1 MTRGLGLSIGA
12 VNAISAVV
20 ADNPAKPAVRTR
32 RTALT
37 FDEAGRPRIGA
48 INEFASAITDFADLT
63 REPEP
68 MVMGGRFYSATNLIA
83 AVVIGLI
90 ELAEP
95 PAGIVLT
102 YPAVYTD
109 KQVSLLGQAL
119 HLAGAGEVLL
129 APEPVAAAEWLEID
143 RGPLEPGFV
152 LVYDLGAT
160 SLDLTVLRVG
170 PDWPHHPMVGTP
182 TRSTDFGGKP
192 LGEMVARYAGE
203 PGLGRATQTLTS
215 MVNIDALRAEHIRD
229 TFPLVSKSVAA
240 AGLRLADLS
249 RILVVGGASRPPEV
263 ARTLA
268 ELGVPLVTVADPG
281 QVIASGAAGL
291 AARTFAPEQQTGG
304 PVPHVAVFSS
314 AAVVSALAMSA
325 MTVFGSPFDPGL
337 MPVLDRFPVL
347 GAPVD
352 ALLYDMSADLLAA
365 RTAGLV
371 SDVDPVTGRIQVA
384 GVAAARSAYEN
395 LIAPATAPGGKSRP
409 GGSGGSGADRGRP
422 GHQDVSNDC
431 KSPLLARTTY
441 GDPARFINPLPFG
454 PQAAQPQNTPAN
466 PGAPERPP
474 GGPIAAPG
482 IPGTPTAPGATDPGT
497 LPAAGTAP
505 APGTAPTV
513 GTSTPTGGTSTPTGG
528 TSAPSTGGVSVD
540 TGGSVPT
547 GGTSTGTTPSDP
559 TGSAGG
565 TSGGTPTGGT
575 TDGGATGGSTG
586 GGTTGGTDTS
596 GGAGGGGTS
605 GGGAS
610 TGGSGGASGGGAS
623 GGGSDGGASGGGASG
638 GAFGGGAS
646 GGGESGGG
654 SDGGASGGG
663 ASGGAF
669 GGGASGGG
677 GSGGGAS
684 GGGSDGGGSGGGASG
699 GGASGGAS
707 GGGASGGVSG
717 GGASGGGASGGG
729 SKSGASSGAHSGG
742 ASSSGASSGGASSGG
757 TSSVGGSKG
766 GASSGGSAGGGG
778 GGGGGG
784 SRR

>member
-20 ADNPAKPAVRTR
+20 ADDPAKPAVRTR

-37 FDEAGRPRIGA
+37 FDDAGRPRIGA

-83 AVVIGLI
+83 AVVTGLI

-129 APEPVAAAEWLEID
+129 VPEPVAAAEWLEVD

-182 TRSTDFGGKP
+182 TRSIDFGGKP
-192 LGEMVARYAGE
+192 LGEMVARYAGD
-203 PGLGRATQTLTS
+203 PGPGRATQTLTS

-229 TFPLVSKSVAA
+229 TFPLVSKSVSA

-347 GAPVD
+347 GAPAD

-371 SDVDPVTGRIQVA
+371 SDVDPLNGRIRVA
-384 GVAAARSAYEN
+384 GIAAARSAYEN
-395 LIAPATAPGGKSRP
+395 FIAPATAPGGTSRP
-409 GGSGGSGADRGRP
+409 GGSADRGAP
-422 GHQDVSNDC
+422 GRLDVSNDC
-431 KSPLLARTTY
+431 KSPVLARTTY

-454 PQAAQPQNTPAN
+454 QQAAQPQNTPTN
-466 PGAPERPP
+466 PGTPELPHSGPVSSP
-474 GGPIAAPG
+474 GTPAV
-482 IPGTPTAPGATDPGT
+482 PGTPTSPGT
-497 LPAAGTAP
+497 VPAVGNAP
-505 APGTAPTV
+505 SPGTAPTD
-513 GTSTPTGGTSTPTGG
+513 GTSTPTGGTSTP
-528 TSAPSTGGVSVD
+528 SSGGVTVD
-540 TGGSVPT
+540 VGGSTPT
-547 GGTSTGTTPSDP
+547 GGTGTGTTPSSP
-559 TGSAGG
+559 GTSTGGTGG
-565 TSGGTPTGGT
+565 TTSGGTPTGGT
-575 TDGGATGGSTG
+575 TDGDTTGGATGGGTSSGTGTSGGSTG
-586 GGTTGGTDTS
+586 GGASD
-596 GGAGGGGTS
+596 GGASNGGGT
-605 GGGAS
+605 G
-610 TGGSGGASGGGAS
+610 GGGAS

-638 GAFGGGAS
+638 GGASGGGAS
-646 GGGESGGG
+646 GGGASGGGASGGGASGGGASSGGG

-663 ASGGAF
+663 ASGG
-669 GGGASGGG
+669 GA
-677 GSGGGAS
+677 
-684 GGGSDGGGSGGGASG
+684 
-699 GGASGGAS
+699 
-707 GGGASGGVSG
+707 SG

-729 SKSGASSGAHSGG
+729 ASGGGASGGGASGGGASGGGVSGG
-742 ASSSGASSGGASSGG
+742 ASSGGGSDSGVSSGGAASGGASSGGASSGG
-757 TSSVGGSKG
+757 ASSGGSKG
-766 GASSGGSAGGGG
+766 GASAGGSTGGGG

>member
-20 ADNPAKPAVRTR
+20 ADDPAKPAVRTR

-37 FDEAGRPRIGA
+37 FDDAGRPRIGA

-83 AVVIGLI
+83 AVVTGLI

-129 APEPVAAAEWLEID
+129 VPEPVAAAEWLEIE

-170 PDWPHHPMVGTP
+170 PDWPHHPMIGTP
-182 TRSTDFGGKP
+182 TRSADFGGKP
-192 LGEMVARYAGE
+192 LGEMVARYAGN
-203 PGLGRATQTLTS
+203 PGSGRATQTLTS

-229 TFPLVSKSVAA
+229 TFPLVSKSVSA

-337 MPVLDRFPVL
+337 MPVLERFPVL
-347 GAPVD
+347 GAPAD

-365 RTAGLV
+365 RTAGLI
-371 SDVDPVTGRIQVA
+371 SDVDPLTGRIRVA

-395 LIAPATAPGGKSRP
+395 FIAPATAPGGKARP
-409 GGSGGSGADRGRP
+409 GGGADRGGP
-422 GHQDVSNDC
+422 GHQDVRDDC
-431 KSPLLARTTY
+431 KSPVLARTTY

-454 PQAAQPQNTPAN
+454 QQATQPKNTPTT
-466 PGAPERPP
+466 PGAPELPH
-474 GGPIAAPG
+474 GGPVSTPG
-482 IPGTPTAPGATDPGT
+482 TPEAPGTPTSPGT
-497 LPAAGTAP
+497 LPAVDTAP
-505 APGTAPTV
+505 SPGTAPTD
-513 GTSTPTGGTSTPTGG
+513 GTTTPTGGTSTP
-528 TSAPSTGGVSVD
+528 STGGASTEV
-540 TGGSVPT
+540 GGSAPT
-547 GGTSTGTTPSDP
+547 GETGTGTTPSD
-559 TGSAGG
+559 TGTSTGG
-565 TSGGTPTGGT
+565 TGGDTSGGTPTGGT
-575 TDGGATGGSTG
+575 TDGSAAEGSADGGTSSGTDSSGGSTG
-586 GGTTGGTDTS
+586 GGASSGGSTGG
-596 GGAGGGGTS
+596 GGASNGGTAGGGASGGDGGAS

-610 TGGSGGASGGGAS
+610 DSGASGGGAS
-623 GGGSDGGASGGGASG
+623 GGGSGTSGGGSDSGASGGGGASG
-638 GAFGGGAS
+638 GNTS
-646 GGGESGGG
+646 
-654 SDGGASGGG
+654 
-663 ASGGAF
+663 
-669 GGGASGGG
+669 
-677 GSGGGAS
+677 
-684 GGGSDGGGSGGGASG
+684 
-699 GGASGGAS
+699 
-707 GGGASGGVSG
+707 SGGVSG
-717 GGASGGGASGGG
+717 GASSSGASD
-729 SKSGASSGAHSGG
+729 SGASSGGASSGG
-742 ASSSGASSGGASSGG
+742 ASSSGASSGG
-757 TSSVGGSKG
+757 SKG
-766 GASSGGSAGGGG
+766 GASSGGSTGGSGGG

>member
-20 ADNPAKPAVRTR
+20 ADDPAKPAVRTR

-37 FDEAGRPRIGA
+37 FDDAGRPRIGA

-83 AVVIGLI
+83 AVVTGLI

-129 APEPVAAAEWLEID
+129 VPEPVAAAEWLEIE

-170 PDWPHHPMVGTP
+170 PDWPHHPMIGTP
-182 TRSTDFGGKP
+182 TRSADFGGKP
-192 LGEMVARYAGE
+192 LGEMVARYAGD
-203 PGLGRATQTLTS
+203 PRPGRATQTLTS

-229 TFPLVSKSVAA
+229 TFPLVSKSVSA

-249 RILVVGGASRPPEV
+249 RILVIGGASRPPEV

-281 QVIASGAAGL
+281 QVIAAGAAGL

-304 PVPHVAVFSS
+304 AVPHVAVFSS

-337 MPVLDRFPVL
+337 MPVLERFPVL
-347 GAPVD
+347 GAPAD

-365 RTAGLV
+365 RTAGLI
-371 SDVDPVTGRIQVA
+371 SDVDPLTGRIRVA

-395 LIAPATAPGGKSRP
+395 FIAPATAPGGKARP
-409 GGSGGSGADRGRP
+409 GGSADRGRP
-422 GHQDVSNDC
+422 GHQDVRDDC
-431 KSPLLARTTY
+431 KSPVLARTTY

-454 PQAAQPQNTPAN
+454 QQATHPQNTPT
-466 PGAPERPP
+466 APELPH
-474 GGPIAAPG
+474 GGPIST
-482 IPGTPTAPGATDPGT
+482 PGTPEAPGTPSSPGT
-497 LPAAGTAP
+497 LPAVDTAP
-505 APGTAPTV
+505 SPGTAPTD
-513 GTSTPTGGTSTPTGG
+513 GTTTPTGGTSTPSTGG
-528 TSAPSTGGVSVD
+528 ASTEVGGSAPS
-540 TGGSVPT
+540 
-547 GGTSTGTTPSDP
+547 GGTTTGTTPSG
-559 TGSAGG
+559 TG
-565 TSGGTPTGGT
+565 TSTGGSGGVTSGDTPTGGAT
-575 TDGGATGGSTG
+575 DGSAAGGSTDGGTSSGTDSSGGTTGGGASSGGSTG
-586 GGTTGGTDTS
+586 GG
-596 GGAGGGGTS
+596 
-605 GGGAS
+605 GAS
-610 TGGSGGASGGGAS
+610 NGGSAGGGASGGGAS
-623 GGGSDGGASGGGASG
+623 GGGSGTSGGGSDSGASGGGSGTSGGGSDSGASGGGGASG
-638 GAFGGGAS
+638 GNT
-646 GGGESGGG
+646 
-654 SDGGASGGG
+654 
-663 ASGGAF
+663 
-669 GGGASGGG
+669 
-677 GSGGGAS
+677 
-684 GGGSDGGGSGGGASG
+684 SGGGASG

-707 GGGASGGVSG
+707 S
-717 GGASGGGASGGG
+717 
-729 SKSGASSGAHSGG
+729 SGASD
-742 ASSSGASSGGASSGG
+742 SGASSGGASSGG
-757 TSSVGGSKG
+757 ASSGGASSGGASSGGSKG
-766 GASSGGSAGGGG
+766 GASSGGSTGGSGGGG

>member
-1 MTRGLGLSIGA
+1 MSIGA

-20 ADNPAKPAVRTR
+20 ADDPAKPAVRTR

-37 FDEAGRPRIGA
+37 FDDAGKPRIGA

-83 AVVIGLI
+83 AVVTGLI
-90 ELAEP
+90 ELAET

-129 APEPVAAAEWLEID
+129 VPEPVAAAEWLEID

-192 LGEMVARYAGE
+192 LGEMVARYAGA

-291 AARTFAPEQQTGG
+291 AARTFAPEQQSGG
-304 PVPHVAVFSS
+304 PVPQVAVFSS

-337 MPVLDRFPVL
+337 MPVLERFPVL

-371 SDVDPVTGRIQVA
+371 SEVDPFTGRIQVA
-384 GVAAARSAYEN
+384 SVAAARSAYEN
-395 LIAPATAPGGKSRP
+395 FIAPATAPGGKSRP
-409 GGSGGSGADRGRP
+409 GAHNGSGADRSGL
-422 GHQDVSNDC
+422 GHQNVRNDC
-431 KSPLLARTTY
+431 KSPVLARTTY

-454 PQAAQPQNTPAN
+454 HQAAQPQNTPTE
-466 PGAPERPP
+466 PGTPELPHSGPISPP
-474 GGPIAAPG
+474 GTPES
-482 IPGTPTAPGATDPGT
+482 PGTPTAPGATDPGT
-497 LPAAGTAP
+497 APAAGTAP
-505 APGTAPTV
+505 APGTAPTD
-513 GTSTPTGGTSTPTGG
+513 GTSASTGGTSTPSTGGASVEVGGSASTGG
-528 TSAPSTGGVSVD
+528 TGTGTPASD
-540 TGGSVPT
+540 PGGS
-547 GGTSTGTTPSDP
+547 GGS
-559 TGSAGG
+559 
-565 TSGGTPTGGT
+565 TSGEATTGGT
-575 TDGGATGGSTG
+575 TDGGVAGGSTG
-586 GGTTGGTDTS
+586 GGTTGGTDSSGGAAGGGASTGGGASGGESDGGASGGGTS
-596 GGAGGGGTS
+596 GGAGGGGASGGGADGGASGGGAPGGGASGGASDGGAS

-610 TGGSGGASGGGAS
+610 GGGASSGGASGGGAS
-623 GGGSDGGASGGGASG
+623 GGGV
-638 GAFGGGAS
+638 
-646 GGGESGGG
+646 SGGG
-654 SDGGASGGG
+654 SD
-663 ASGGAF
+663 
-669 GGGASGGG
+669 
-677 GSGGGAS
+677 
-684 GGGSDGGGSGGGASG
+684 
-699 GGASGGAS
+699 
-707 GGGASGGVSG
+707 
-717 GGASGGGASGGG
+717 
-729 SKSGASSGAHSGG
+729 SGASSGGTSSAGASSGGASGG
-742 ASSSGASSGGASSGG
+742 ASSSGASSGGASS
-757 TSSVGGSKG
+757 GGSKG

-784 SRR
+784 GSRR

>member
-20 ADNPAKPAVRTR
+20 ADDPAKPAVRTR

-37 FDEAGRPRIGA
+37 FDDAGRPRIGA

-83 AVVIGLI
+83 AVVTGLI
-90 ELAEP
+90 ELAET

-129 APEPVAAAEWLEID
+129 VPEPVAAAEWLEID
-143 RGPLEPGFV
+143 RGPLAPGFV

-291 AARTFAPEQQTGG
+291 AARTFAPEQQSGG

-371 SDVDPVTGRIQVA
+371 SEVDPVTGRIQVA

-395 LIAPATAPGGKSRP
+395 FIAPATAPVGKSRP
-409 GGSGGSGADRGRP
+409 GAHNGSGADRSGLGRP
-422 GHQDVSNDC
+422 DVRDDC
-431 KSPLLARTTY
+431 TSPFLARATY

-454 PQAAQPQNTPAN
+454 QQAAQPKNTPTES
-466 PGAPERPP
+466 GAPELPHS
-474 GGPIAAPG
+474 GPISTPG
-482 IPGTPTAPGATDPGT
+482 TPESPSTPTAPGATDPGT
-497 LPAAGTAP
+497 VPAAGTAH
-505 APGTAPTV
+505 APGTAPKD
-513 GTSTPTGGTSTPTGG
+513 GTSASTGGPSTPSMGGASGEVGGSASTGGTNTGTPA
-528 TSAPSTGGVSVD
+528 SHP
-540 TGGSVPT
+540 GGS
-547 GGTSTGTTPSDP
+547 GGS
-559 TGSAGG
+559 
-565 TSGGTPTGGT
+565 TSGGTATGGT
-575 TDGGATGGSTG
+575 TDGGASGGSTG
-586 GGTTGGTDTS
+586 GGTTGGTSPS
-596 GGAGGGGTS
+596 GGAAGGGAS

-610 TGGSGGASGGGAS
+610 TGG
-623 GGGSDGGASGGGASG
+623 
-638 GAFGGGAS
+638 
-646 GGGESGGG
+646 E
-654 SDGGASGGG
+654 
-663 ASGGAF
+663 
-669 GGGASGGG
+669 
-677 GSGGGAS
+677 
-684 GGGSDGGGSGGGASG
+684 SDGGGSGGGASG
-699 GGASGGAS
+699 GAGAGGVSSGGA
-707 GGGASGGVSG
+707 GGGASDSGASSGGASG

-729 SKSGASSGAHSGG
+729 ASGGGASGGGASGGGASGGGASGGGVSGGGSDSGASSGG
-742 ASSSGASSGGASSGG
+742 ASSSGASSGGASSSGASSGG
-757 TSSVGGSKG
+757 ASSGGSKG

-778 GGGGGG
+778 GGGGG

>member
-20 ADNPAKPAVRTR
+20 ADDPAKPAVRTR

-83 AVVIGLI
+83 AVVTGLI

-129 APEPVAAAEWLEID
+129 VPEPVAAAEWLEIE

-170 PDWPHHPMVGTP
+170 PDWPHHPMIGTP

-192 LGEMVARYAGE
+192 LGEMVARYAGD
-203 PGLGRATQTLTS
+203 PGPGRATQTLTS

-229 TFPLVSKSVAA
+229 TFPLVSKSVSA

-337 MPVLDRFPVL
+337 MPVLERFPVV
-347 GAPVD
+347 GAPAD

-365 RTAGLV
+365 RTAGLI
-371 SDVDPVTGRIQVA
+371 SDVDPLTGRIRVA

-395 LIAPATAPGGKSRP
+395 FIAPATAPGGKARP
-409 GGSGGSGADRGRP
+409 GGSADRGGP
-422 GHQDVSNDC
+422 GPQVVRDDC
-431 KSPLLARTTY
+431 KSPVLARTTY

-454 PQAAQPQNTPAN
+454 QQSTRPQNTPST
-466 PGAPERPP
+466 PGAPELPHS
-474 GGPIAAPG
+474 GPISTPSTPEA
-482 IPGTPTAPGATDPGT
+482 PGTPTSPGNLPAVDTAPSPGT
-497 LPAAGTAP
+497 SPTEGT
-505 APGTAPTV
+505 T
-513 GTSTPTGGTSTPTGG
+513 TPTGGTSTP
-528 TSAPSTGGVSVD
+528 STGGASTEVGVS
-540 TGGSVPT
+540 TPT
-547 GGTSTGTTPSDP
+547 GGTDTGTTPSDP
-559 TGSAGG
+559 GASSGGSGG
-565 TSGGTPTGGT
+565 VTSGGTPTGGT
-575 TDGGATGGSTG
+575 TDGSGSGGPTDGGTSSGTESSGGTTGGGASDGGASSGGSTG
-586 GGTTGGTDTS
+586 GGGASNGGS
-596 GGAGGGGTS
+596 AGGG
-605 GGGAS
+605 AA
-610 TGGSGGASGGGAS
+610 GSGGASGGGAS
-623 GGGSDGGASGGGASG
+623 DSGASGGGSGTSGGGSDSGASSGGGASG
-638 GAFGGGAS
+638 GNTS
-646 GGGESGGG
+646 S
-654 SDGGASGGG
+654 
-663 ASGGAF
+663 
-669 GGGASGGG
+669 
-677 GSGGGAS
+677 
-684 GGGSDGGGSGGGASG
+684 

-707 GGGASGGVSG
+707 S
-717 GGASGGGASGGG
+717 
-729 SKSGASSGAHSGG
+729 SGASDSGTSSG
-742 ASSSGASSGGASSGG
+742 GASSGGASSGG
-757 TSSVGGSKG
+757 ASSSGAASGGSKG
-766 GASSGGSAGGGG
+766 GASSGGSTGGSGGSGG

>member
-20 ADNPAKPAVRTR
+20 ADDPAKPAVRTR

-37 FDEAGRPRIGA
+37 FDDAGRPRIGA

-83 AVVIGLI
+83 AVVTGLI
-90 ELAEP
+90 ELAET

-129 APEPVAAAEWLEID
+129 VPEPVAAAEWLEID

-192 LGEMVARYAGE
+192 LGEMVARYAGA

-291 AARTFAPEQQTGG
+291 AARTFAPEQQSGG

-325 MTVFGSPFDPGL
+325 MTVFGS
-337 MPVLDRFPVL
+337 
-347 GAPVD
+347 
-352 ALLYDMSADLLAA
+352 
-365 RTAGLV
+365 
-371 SDVDPVTGRIQVA
+371 
-384 GVAAARSAYEN
+384 
-395 LIAPATAPGGKSRP
+395 
-409 GGSGGSGADRGRP
+409 
-422 GHQDVSNDC
+422 
-431 KSPLLARTTY
+431 
-441 GDPARFINPLPFG
+441 
-454 PQAAQPQNTPAN
+454 
-466 PGAPERPP
+466 
-474 GGPIAAPG
+474 
-482 IPGTPTAPGATDPGT
+482 
-497 LPAAGTAP
+497 
-505 APGTAPTV
+505 
-513 GTSTPTGGTSTPTGG
+513 
-528 TSAPSTGGVSVD
+528 
-540 TGGSVPT
+540 
-547 GGTSTGTTPSDP
+547 
-559 TGSAGG
+559 
-565 TSGGTPTGGT
+565 
-575 TDGGATGGSTG
+575 
-586 GGTTGGTDTS
+586 
-596 GGAGGGGTS
+596 
-605 GGGAS
+605 
-610 TGGSGGASGGGAS
+610 
-623 GGGSDGGASGGGASG
+623 
-638 GAFGGGAS
+638 
-646 GGGESGGG
+646 
-654 SDGGASGGG
+654 
-663 ASGGAF
+663 
-669 GGGASGGG
+669 
-677 GSGGGAS
+677 
-684 GGGSDGGGSGGGASG
+684 
-699 GGASGGAS
+699 
-707 GGGASGGVSG
+707 
-717 GGASGGGASGGG
+717 
-729 SKSGASSGAHSGG
+729 
-742 ASSSGASSGGASSGG
+742 
-757 TSSVGGSKG
+757 
-766 GASSGGSAGGGG
+766 
-778 GGGGGG
+778 
-784 SRR
+784 

>member
-1 MTRGLGLSIGA
+1 MSIGA

-20 ADNPAKPAVRTR
+20 ADDPAKPKVRTR

-37 FDEAGRPRIGA
+37 FDDAGRPRIGA

-63 REPEP
+63 RESEP

-83 AVVIGLI
+83 AVVTGLI

-129 APEPVAAAEWLEID
+129 VPEPVAAAEWLEID
-143 RGPLEPGFV
+143 HGPLESGFV

-170 PDWPHHPMVGTP
+170 PDWSHHPMVGTP
-182 TRSTDFGGKP
+182 TRSADFGGRP
-192 LGEMVARYAGE
+192 LGEMVARYAGA
-203 PGLGRATQTLTS
+203 PGIGRATQTLTS

-229 TFPLVSKSVAA
+229 TFPLVSNSVSA

-249 RILVVGGASRPPEV
+249 RILVVGGAARPPEV

-304 PVPHVAVFSS
+304 PAPHVAVFSS

-347 GAPVD
+347 GSPVD
-352 ALLYDMSADLLAA
+352 ALLYDMSADLLAD
-365 RTAGLV
+365 RTSGLL
-371 SDVDPVTGRIQVA
+371 SEVDPATGRIRVA

-395 LIAPATAPGGKSRP
+395 FIAPATVLGGESRP
-409 GGSGGSGADRGRP
+409 GAGADRGAP
-422 GHQDVSNDC
+422 GRRDARADC
-431 KSPLLARTTY
+431 KSPILARATY
-441 GDPARFINPLPFG
+441 GNPARFTNPLPFG
-454 PQAAQPQNTPAN
+454 RQVAQTRNSSTE
-466 PGAPERPP
+466 PGAPELPH
-474 GGPIAAPG
+474 GGGAIPAAGTPEA
-482 IPGTPTAPGATDPGT
+482 PGTPTSPGT
-497 LPAAGTAP
+497 LPAVDSAT
-505 APGTAPTV
+505 TH
-513 GTSTPTGGTSTPTGG
+513 GTSTPASGTSMPSKGGATTEVGGSAPAGGTDSGTTPSSHGTPTGG
-528 TSAPSTGGVSVD
+528 A
-540 TGGSVPT
+540 
-547 GGTSTGTTPSDP
+547 
-559 TGSAGG
+559 
-565 TSGGTPTGGT
+565 TSGGTPAGGPAHGGT
-575 TDGGATGGSTG
+575 TG
-586 GGTTGGTDTS
+586 GGTSGGTDTS
-596 GGAGGGGTS
+596 GGGASDNGASNGGGTGGGGAS

-610 TGGSGGASGGGAS
+610 EGGGSGDASGGGASNGGGTGGGGASGGGAPGGGASDNGASNGGGTGGGGASGGGAS
-623 GGGSDGGASGGGASG
+623 GGGASTGAPSG
-638 GAFGGGAS
+638 GA
-646 GGGESGGG
+646 
-654 SDGGASGGG
+654 
-663 ASGGAF
+663 
-669 GGGASGGG
+669 
-677 GSGGGAS
+677 
-684 GGGSDGGGSGGGASG
+684 
-699 GGASGGAS
+699 
-707 GGGASGGVSG
+707 SG

-729 SKSGASSGAHSGG
+729 ASGGGASNGGASGG
-742 ASSSGASSGGASSGG
+742 GAPGGTSSRGKSSSGASSGGTSSGG
-757 TSSVGGSKG
+757 GLSGGSKG
-766 GASSGGSAGGGG
+766 GASSGGSGG

>member
-1 MTRGLGLSIGA
+1 MSIGA
-12 VNAISAVV
+12 ANAISAVV
-20 ADNPAKPAVRTR
+20 ADDPAKPTVRTR

-83 AVVIGLI
+83 AVVTGLI
-90 ELAEP
+90 ELAET
-95 PAGIVLT
+95 PAGIALT

-129 APEPVAAAEWLEID
+129 VPEPVAAAEWLEID

-170 PDWPHHPMVGTP
+170 PDWPHHPMVGAP
-182 TRSTDFGGKP
+182 TRSSDFGGKP

-203 PGLGRATQTLTS
+203 PGQGRATQTLTS

-249 RILVVGGASRPPEV
+249 HILVVGGASRPPEV

-281 QVIASGAAGL
+281 QVIAAGAAGL
-291 AARTFAPEQQTGG
+291 AARTFAPEQQSGG
-304 PVPHVAVFSS
+304 AVPHVAVFSS

-347 GAPVD
+347 GAPAD

-371 SDVDPVTGRIQVA
+371 SDVDPITGSIRVA

-395 LIAPATAPGGKSRP
+395 FIAPGTAPGGKSRP
-409 GGSGGSGADRGRP
+409 GGYAGAGGDRAGL
-422 GHQDVSNDC
+422 GHQDTRDDC
-431 KSPLLARTTY
+431 KSPALARTTY
-441 GDPARFINPLPFG
+441 GDPARFTNPLPFG
-454 PQAAQPQNTPAN
+454 QPAAHTPTN
-466 PGAPERPP
+466 PGAPELPQ
-474 GGPIAAPG
+474 GGPISGPG
-482 IPGTPTAPGATDPGT
+482 PEVPGTPTAPGATVPGS

-505 APGTAPTV
+505 APGTAPTD
-513 GTSTPTGGTSTPTGG
+513 GTSIPAGGTTTPTDG
-528 TSAPSTGGVSVD
+528 TSAPSTGGISIGI
-540 TGGSVPT
+540 GGSAPT
-547 GGTSTGTTPSDP
+547 DGTGTGTTPSDSG
-559 TGSAGG
+559 TSTGG

-575 TDGGATGGSTG
+575 TGGGATGGATD
-586 GGTTGGTDTS
+586 GGTSGGTGTS
-596 GGAGGGGTS
+596 GGAAGGVSGGGTSAGGGGGTS

-610 TGGSGGASGGGAS
+610 GGGA
-623 GGGSDGGASGGGASG
+623 DGGASGGP
-638 GAFGGGAS
+638 
-646 GGGESGGG
+646 
-654 SDGGASGGG
+654 DGGA
-663 ASGGAF
+663 
-669 GGGASGGG
+669 
-677 GSGGGAS
+677 
-684 GGGSDGGGSGGGASG
+684 
-699 GGASGGAS
+699 
-707 GGGASGGVSG
+707 SG

-729 SKSGASSGAHSGG
+729 ASGGGASDGGTSGGGASGGGASGGGASGGGTSGGGASSGGASGG
-742 ASSSGASSGGASSGG
+742 GTSSGGSDSGASSGGASSGG
-757 TSSVGGSKG
+757 
-766 GASSGGSAGGGG
+766 ASSGGSGGTSSGGSGGSGGGG

>member
-20 ADNPAKPAVRTR
+20 ADDPAKPAVRTR

-37 FDEAGRPRIGA
+37 FDDAGRPRIGA

-83 AVVIGLI
+83 AVVTGLI
-90 ELAEP
+90 ELAET

-129 APEPVAAAEWLEID
+129 VPEPVAAAEWLEID

-192 LGEMVARYAGE
+192 LGEMVARYAGA

-291 AARTFAPEQQTGG
+291 AARTFAPEQQSGG

-347 GAPVD
+347 AAPVD

-371 SDVDPVTGRIQVA
+371 SEVDPITGRIQVA

-395 LIAPATAPGGKSRP
+395 FIAPATAPGGKSRP
-409 GGSGGSGADRGRP
+409 GAHNGSGGDRSGFGRP
-422 GHQDVSNDC
+422 DVRDDC
-431 KSPLLARTTY
+431 KSPFLARTTY

-454 PQAAQPQNTPAN
+454 QQAAQPQNTPTT
-466 PGAPERPP
+466 PGTPELPHS
-474 GGPIAAPG
+474 GPIATPG
-482 IPGTPTAPGATDPGT
+482 TPESPGTPTAPGATDPGT
-497 LPAAGTAP
+497 VPAAGTAH
-505 APGTAPTV
+505 APGTAPTDT
-513 GTSTPTGGTSTPTGG
+513 TSASTGGTSSPSSGGASVEVGGSASTGG
-528 TSAPSTGGVSVD
+528 TNTGTPASD
-540 TGGSVPT
+540 PGGS
-547 GGTSTGTTPSDP
+547 
-559 TGSAGG
+559 
-565 TSGGTPTGGT
+565 TSGETATGGT
-575 TDGGATGGSTG
+575 TDGGASGGSTG
-586 GGTTGGTDTS
+586 GGATGGTDSS
-596 GGAGGGGTS
+596 GGAAG
-605 GGGAS
+605 
-610 TGGSGGASGGGAS
+610 GGASGGGAS
-623 GGGSDGGASGGGASG
+623 T
-638 GAFGGGAS
+638 
-646 GGGESGGG
+646 
-654 SDGGASGGG
+654 
-663 ASGGAF
+663 
-669 GGGASGGG
+669 
-677 GSGGGAS
+677 
-684 GGGSDGGGSGGGASG
+684 GGGASG
-699 GGASGGAS
+699 GGASGGAG
-707 GGGASGGVSG
+707 GGGASGGGADGGASGGGGGGGGASG

-729 SKSGASSGAHSGG
+729 ASGGG
-742 ASSSGASSGGASSGG
+742 ASGGGASGGGASGGGASGGGASGGGVSGGGSDSGASSGGASSGG
-757 TSSVGGSKG
+757 ASSGGASSGGASSGGASSGGASSGGSKG
-766 GASSGGSAGGGG
+766 GASAGGSAGGGG

>member
-20 ADNPAKPAVRTR
+20 ADDPAKPAVRTR

-37 FDEAGRPRIGA
+37 FDDAGRPRIGA

-83 AVVIGLI
+83 AVVTGLI
-90 ELAEP
+90 ELAET

-129 APEPVAAAEWLEID
+129 VPEPVAAAEWLEIG

-291 AARTFAPEQQTGG
+291 AARTFAPEQQSGG

-365 RTAGLV
+365 RTAGLI
-371 SDVDPVTGRIQVA
+371 SEVDPVTGRIQVA

-395 LIAPATAPGGKSRP
+395 FIAPATAPGGKSRP
-409 GGSGGSGADRGRP
+409 GAHNGSGADRSGLGRP
-422 GHQDVSNDC
+422 DVRDDC
-431 KSPLLARTTY
+431 KSPFLARTTY

-454 PQAAQPQNTPAN
+454 QQAAQPQNTPTA
-466 PGAPERPP
+466 PGTPELPHS
-474 GGPIAAPG
+474 GPISTPG
-482 IPGTPTAPGATDPGT
+482 TPESPGTPTAPGATDPGT
-497 LPAAGTAP
+497 VPAAGTAH
-505 APGTAPTV
+505 APGTAPKDGASASTGGASTPSTGGASVEV
-513 GTSTPTGGTSTPTGG
+513 GGSAPTGGTNTGTPA
-528 TSAPSTGGVSVD
+528 SDP
-540 TGGSVPT
+540 GGS
-547 GGTSTGTTPSDP
+547 
-559 TGSAGG
+559 
-565 TSGGTPTGGT
+565 TSGESATGGT
-575 TDGGATGGSTG
+575 TGGGASGGSTG
-586 GGTTGGTDTS
+586 GGTTGGTSPS
-596 GGAGGGGTS
+596 GGAAGGGAS

-610 TGGSGGASGGGAS
+610 TGG
-623 GGGSDGGASGGGASG
+623 
-638 GAFGGGAS
+638 
-646 GGGESGGG
+646 E
-654 SDGGASGGG
+654 
-663 ASGGAF
+663 
-669 GGGASGGG
+669 
-677 GSGGGAS
+677 
-684 GGGSDGGGSGGGASG
+684 SDGGGSGGGASG
-699 GGASGGAS
+699 GAGAGGAS
-707 GGGASGGVSG
+707 GGGAGGGASDSGASSGGASG

-729 SKSGASSGAHSGG
+729 ASGGGASGGGASGGGASGGGASGGGVSGGGSDSGASSGGASSSAASSGG
-742 ASSSGASSGGASSGG
+742 ASSSGASSGGASS
-757 TSSVGGSKG
+757 GGSKG

-784 SRR
+784 GSRR